1 MDESWS
7 SRNGTDSQDE
17 ADALGRR
24 KPALVSVIIP
34 AYNAEETIGAQL
46 EALGRQ
52 DYEGPWELIIA
63 DNGCTDHTRD
73 VVASFHERFPGL
85 RVVDASERRGPAHA
99 RNAGAAAA
107 EGDLL
112 LFCDAD
118 DVVSLSWIQ
127 AMAQASTFA
136 DLLGGVGALT
146 RSPDA
151 DVVPVVPGAPP
162 DPALFP
168 FLPWVGAAN
177 LGVRRQQF
185 KAVAGFDET
194 RLTGEDV
201 DLCWRM
207 QLQGV
212 PLRFV
217 PDAYVSYRERD
228 SLREAFTR
236 TYGFGRAAHELY
248 LAYRGCG
255 APTPGLR
262 WALRGGLRLL
272 GRAPMLLLG
281 SERRRRWVTRA
292 GGVVGRLSAV
302 LRYTL
307 RRHTAI
313 KGQKESR

>member
-1 MDESWS
+1 MAESWPS
-7 SRNGTDSQDE
+7 WRRTDPQDE
-17 ADALGRR
+17 PHVLSRG
-24 KPALVSVIIP
+24 KPVLVSVVIP

-63 DNGCTDHTRD
+63 DNSSTDRTRD
-73 VVASFHERFPGL
+73 VVASFDEQFPRL

-118 DVVSLSWIQ
+118 DVVSRSWIR
-127 AMAQASTFA
+127 AMAQASLSD

-146 RSPDA
+146 RMPDTA
-151 DVVPVVPGAPP
+151 VLPCAPP
-162 DPALFP
+162 HPTQFP
-168 FLPWVGAAN
+168 FLPWVKAAN
-177 LGVRRQQF
+177 LGVRRELF
-185 KAVAGFDET
+185 EAAGRFDET

-201 DLCWRM
+201 DLCWRI

-217 PDAYVSYRERD
+217 ADAHISYRERD
-228 SLREAFTR
+228 SLRDAVAR
-236 TYGFGRAAHELY
+236 TYGFGSAAHELY
-248 LAYRGCG
+248 LVYKDRG
-255 APTPGLR
+255 APHPGLR
-262 WALRGGLRLL
+262 WALRGSLRLL

-281 SERRRRWVTRA
+281 ADSRRRWLTRA
-292 GGVVGRLSAV
+292 SGVAGRLSAV
-302 LRYTL
+302 IRNTL
-307 RRHTAI
+307 RKRQAG
-313 KGQKESR
+313 KGQGSR